1 MTRYVGTNQWLDVD
15 QQNMTVGSPGSPTSV
30 VLPLSSL
37 EQAQI
42 EPTSAG
48 GGVLTAMFAATAQ
61 PGGLVVPPQRVQ
73 VGFDAQAGPQ
83 FSALAGWLNQ
93 VVAINRQTAQTSPEP
108 AATGPSG
115 PTNVRAFSP
124 PEPAATASSVPPT
137 VDALVV
143 SLQGLAVRFIAG
155 DDNALT
161 QMDQELT
168 GSTLHLPP
176 DGLPAVLWPV
186 MSTAVEAA
194 CHDHQVTEDGE
205 QRLNQLISMMGLTW
219 DQARQAIPAAWH
231 DLFIG
236 HPQPVQPAT
245 PVARTVAAQP
255 VMNALPVI
263 SPAGL
268 PLVLKPG
275 EVIHGVFDAQLLKQE
290 VEREFRG
297 GSAGFSFPLWHGV
310 RMRTGGMRGHSV
322 VVGTKSVVADTG
334 PLIVTSGRV
343 VFVGH
348 QNSLEFPYPKL
359 VGLRQYKDGL
369 SLSVSNRQTTSVFQ
383 LTKHESPAE
392 AVALISRCT
401 A

>member
-1 MTRYVGTNQWLDVD
+1 MTRYVGTDQWLDVD
-15 QQNMTVGSPGSPTSV
+15 QQNMTVGSPGTPTAV

-37 EQAQI
+37 EQTQI

-48 GGVLTAMFAATAQ
+48 GGVLTAMFAATQQ

-73 VGFDAQAGPQ
+73 VGFDAQAGSQ
-83 FSALAGWLNQ
+83 FSALAGWLNH
-93 VVAINRQTAQTSPEP
+93 VVAINRQTVQTSPEP
-108 AATGPSG
+108 AATSPSG
-115 PTNVRAFSP
+115 PTNVPTFSP
-124 PEPAATASSVPPT
+124 PEPAATAPPGPPT

-168 GSTLHLPP
+168 GSTLPVPP

-236 HPQPVQPAT
+236 HPQPVQP
-245 PVARTVAAQP
+245 VARTVAAQP
-255 VMNALPVI
+255 VMDALPVV

-290 VEREFRG
+290 VEREFQG

-348 QNSLEFPYPKL
+348 QHSLEFPYPKL

-383 LTKHESPAE
+383 LAKHESPAE
-392 AVALISRCT
+392 AVALISHCT